1 MNVWRFDAEMF
12 RACRDV
18 KPSSRGELELPMAV
32 RLAVKGFGA
41 RIRALPIDA
50 PVLDL
55 SHRADIPAVTARLQA
70 VEVAL

>member
-1 MNVWRFDAEMF
+1 VWRFDAEIF

-18 KPSSRGELELPMAV
+18 QPSPRGELELPIAV
-32 RLAVKGFGA
+32 RLAVRVLGI

-55 SHRADIPAVTARLQA
+55 SHRADIPAVTERLRA

>member
-1 MNVWRFDAEMF
+1 M
-12 RACRDV
+12 
-18 KPSSRGELELPMAV
+18 
-32 RLAVKGFGA
+32 

-55 SHRADIPAVTARLQA
+55 SHRADIPAVTERLRA